1 MRCSTGVPLCIQKGI
16 KWFSQTFQNWDFPGV
31 VRLKYKF
38 SAENAN
44 CKWIPK
50 SVQLMRIDQNTNC
63 DKIKIECYIPG
74 NVNQQDPWKVNEN
87 RFISFS
93 KFFHVVLK
101 TAFSIR
107 KAICSTSF
115 KFHFEMFNVCLC
127 AFATVFNTSKLLYC
141 TETTSVNWILAY
153 ICANAD
159 EKNAHVD

>member
-1 MRCSTGVPLCIQKGI
+1 MCAGFSCVFSVRMVEYFRVKWKWVTFWAGRTKWKRNNEMKCISMRCSTGVPLCIQKGI

-87 RFISFS
+87 RFFFLLQIFS
-93 KFFHVVLK
+93 CRFGKCIFHQE
-101 TAFSIR
+101 S
-107 KAICSTSF
+107 
-115 KFHFEMFNVCLC
+115 H
-127 AFATVFNTSKLLYC
+127 LL
-141 TETTSVNWILAY
+141 NQF
-153 ICANAD
+153 
-159 EKNAHVD
+159 